1 MAAHVVR
8 AFLSAAKCHRVTAA
22 VLFVDLWS
30 GFYTVIRQ
38 LIMRTDADEEE
49 QRQIVESLEI
59 PRCFEDALAALMA
72 E

>member
-30 GFYTVIRQ
+30 GFYTVVRQ
-38 LIMRTDADEEE
+38 LVMRTETDEDE
-49 QRQIVESLEI
+49 QRQIIESLEI
-59 PRCFEDALAALMA
+59 PRCCEDALSALMA

>member
-30 GFYTVIRQ
+30 GFYTVVRQ
-38 LIMRTDADEEE
+38 LVMRTETDEDE
-49 QRQIVESLEI
+49 QRQIIESLDI
-59 PRCFEDALAALMA
+59 PRCCEDALSALMA